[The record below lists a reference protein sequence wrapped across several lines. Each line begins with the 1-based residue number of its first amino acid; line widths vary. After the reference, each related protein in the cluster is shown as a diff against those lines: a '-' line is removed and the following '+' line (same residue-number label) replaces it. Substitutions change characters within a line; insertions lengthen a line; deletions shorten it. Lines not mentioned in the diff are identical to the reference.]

1 MKSQRFGHDWVNNNK
16 INWMFLEFPEIKEIV
31 LDIFNML
38 NKIVLTETNSN
49 SLRIQV
55 HII

>member
-1 MKSQRFGHDWVNNNK
+1 
-16 INWMFLEFPEIKEIV
+16 MFLEFPEIKEIV